1 MIWYSHLFKNFP
13 QFVVIQTVK
22 GFRLVNEAELDIFLE
37 LPCFLNDPMNVDN
50 SISSFSLFPLILQDQ
65 KIVQSSFSFYFALNR
80 TVSNNFNITRQ
91 YLVSSDHL

>member
-1 MIWYSHLFKNFP
+1 MWQGSRIK
-13 QFVVIQTVK
+13 
-22 GFRLVNEAELDIFLE
+22 
-37 LPCFLNDPMNVDN
+37 
-50 SISSFSLFPLILQDQ
+50 ISSFSLFPLILQDQ